1 MISIDHQIVHS
12 LGAIVGRYV
21 WLDSTMIALSVYGP
35 YVFELM
41 LVVLWFAGSNKSAK
55 DANRKRALY
64 GFISALIAM
73 AVNLTLGSMIFRT
86 RPYLRG
92 ESALLCPS
100 ATDSSFPSDHA
111 AGGGSIATSI
121 YYGKRVLGRALL
133 VLAVLVCIS
142 RVYVGAHYPSD
153 VIVGLVI
160 GMLSAWLVERNKR
173 WCDAVVIPLLKLYDA
188 TIVKVPFLRKIGF

>member
-1 MISIDHQIVHS
+1 M
-12 LGAIVGRYV
+12 
-21 WLDSTMIALSVYGP
+21 
-35 YVFELM
+35 
-41 LVVLWFAGSNKSAK
+41 
-55 DANRKRALY
+55 
-64 GFISALIAM
+64 
-73 AVNLTLGSMIFRT
+73 
-86 RPYLRG
+86 
-92 ESALLCPS
+92 
-100 ATDSSFPSDHA
+100 
-111 AGGGSIATSI
+111 
-121 YYGKRVLGRALL
+121 LGRALL